1 MRNFWDSKVL
11 ILSWTSWLSQIVSE
25 KQSEN
30 LSVFRISCITL
41 KLIQTTT
48 PIPWYLVWNQAISL
62 SLRETWSFSFLSQEM
77 VVQRWNRLG
86 PLWRGSP
93 WIRSTIYN
101 SVIRH
106 QCSGGTSCNYSNH
119 YSTYFFPHPG
129 LGLHSHWNSLDEL
142 EILSSSSDL
151 NVKHQLALYV
161 THYFSWA
168 VDCSSPSVISPSAT
182 SGGLLMFFNVSFLC
196 GNNSDCYSK

>member
-119 YSTYFFPHPG
+119 YSTYFFPHSG
-129 LGLHSHWNSLDEL
+129 LGLHSHW
-142 EILSSSSDL
+142 
-151 NVKHQLALYV
+151 
-161 THYFSWA
+161 
-168 VDCSSPSVISPSAT
+168 
-182 SGGLLMFFNVSFLC
+182 
-196 GNNSDCYSK
+196 